1 MRIPKYID
9 ELLDRR
15 ARLAMLLN
23 YVDCEV
29 TKWID
34 KHGIEVE
41 SYDYATGC
49 EMYANPYESADR
61 IRKAIKTKED

>member
-1 MRIPKYID
+1 MKIPKYID

-15 ARLAMLLN
+15 AKLAELLN
-23 YVDCEV
+23 SVDCEV

-41 SYDYATGC
+41 DYDYATGY
-49 EMYANPYESADR
+49 EMYANPYVSADR
-61 IRKAIKTKED
+61 VREAIKNKEN